1 MAAGDVLNTRA
12 LNRATLYRQRLL
24 QRGGDVVDT
33 IELLVGMQAQNP
45 HDPYY
50 GLWARLEDF
59 DPGDLSR
66 LLVERG
72 VVRGPLM
79 RATIHMVTARD
90 YISMRP
96 DLQSVL
102 QRVFASTSFAKD
114 VRGIEPDR
122 LLNAAGELLTSAHLT
137 RAELAEALGKLF
149 PWVPAASMA
158 QASTYLLAVV
168 QVPPRALWGESGF
181 PRWAL
186 AEQWL
191 ETELT
196 HREAPDRL
204 VLRYLGAFGP
214 ASVADMRT
222 WSGLSGL
229 REVVNRLRP
238 RLRSWRDQKGRE
250 LLDLPDAIYPEPDTP
265 APPRFLPEYDNV
277 LLAHSDRS
285 RFMNDLAPEGWVGNL
300 LVDGFYAGSWRID
313 RGGALRVMVRV
324 APTKAQL
331 NELETEARRLAVSTG
346 ANEIEIQVGSVD

>member
-1 MAAGDVLNTRA
+1 MELKLAPAA
-12 LNRATLYRQRLL
+12 
-24 QRGGDVVDT
+24 
-33 IELLVGMQAQNP
+33 
-45 HDPYY
+45 
-50 GLWARLEDF
+50 
-59 DPGDLSR
+59 LSR
-66 LLVERG
+66 ADPTR
-72 VVRGPLM
+72 PIDWTTP
-79 RATIHMVTARD
+79 RADHGAHVQPNFRTSFPAW
-90 YISMRP
+90 S
-96 DLQSVL
+96 LQSVL
-102 QRVFASTSFAKD
+102 ERVFASTSFAKD
-114 VRGIEPDR
+114 VRGIDPDR
-122 LLNAAGELLTSAHLT
+122 LLTAAGELLTSAHLT
-137 RAELAEALGKLF
+137 RAELAEALGNLF
-149 PWVPAASMA
+149 PGVPAASMA
-158 QASTYLLAVV
+158 QASTYLLPVV
-168 QVPPRALWGESGF
+168 QVPPRALWGESGL

-196 HREAPDRL
+196 HRGAPDRL

-229 REVVNRLRP
+229 REAVNRLRP

-277 LLAHSDRS
+277 LLAHADRS

-300 LVDGFYAGSWRID
+300 LVDGFYTGSWRID

-331 NELETEARRLAVSTG
+331 NELETEARRLAISTG
-346 ANEIEIQVGSVD
+346 ANEIEIRVGSVD